1 MRKAISIVGALMA
14 AALVLVMASTRGADA
29 AAAVM
34 KVFITN
40 DTSNPVPTRAV
51 GTTDVSGTVSV
62 DNFPADTAPP
72 LWQGTPYSEYNLD
85 TNVTNEE
92 CGSFPIPAEGTLFV
106 TRVLADFDMPA
117 GASGYASVR
126 YTPLGGTEVK
136 IPIPTPPGGLV
147 AQVDGNRQDYAGA
160 LEIGQPVS
168 AIRICFV
175 STGNLVAESNVLG
188 YVVP

>member
-1 MRKAISIVGALMA
+1 MRKAISIVGVLVA
-14 AALVLVMASTRGADA
+14 AVLVLILASTRGADA
-29 AAAVM
+29 AAAVL

-40 DTSNPVPTRAV
+40 DTTNPVPTRAV
-51 GTTDVSGTVSV
+51 GTTAVSGSVNV
-62 DNFPADTAPP
+62 DNFPADTPPP

-92 CGSFPIPAEGTLFV
+92 CGTFPIPAEGTLFV

-126 YTPLGGTEVK
+126 YTPVGGTEVK
-136 IPIPTPPGGLV
+136 IPIPTTTSGII
-147 AQVDGNRQDYAGA
+147 AQVDGNRQGYAGA

-168 AIRICFV
+168 AIRTCFV
-175 STGNLVAESNVLG
+175 SSGGLVAESNVLG
-188 YVVP
+188 YVVS